1 MKKGF
6 TLVELLVVITIIG
19 ILASIGLN
27 SFTSSQKKSRDAKRK
42 AYLRQISDAF
52 EAYYND
58 KGGYPAPTDDGSGNI
73 KGCDA
78 DAEQD
83 CSWGDIFQNAT
94 TETIYMIQLPEDM
107 TTGHTF
113 FYDAFLDAG
122 VYTKYQLYARLEN
135 NLDKDVPKDA
145 DSNPQVFSGLDCGDK
160 FCNYGIS
167 SSNTT
172 AETNRTLVDDP
183 DV

>member
-19 ILASIGLN
+19 ILANIGLN
-27 SFTSSQKKSRDAKRK
+27 TFTSAQKKSRDAKRK
-42 AYLRQISDAF
+42 AYLRQTSDAL
-52 EAYYND
+52 ETYYND
-58 KGGYPAPTDDGSGNI
+58 KGEYPAPTNDGSGNI
-73 KGCDA
+73 KGCGA

-113 FYDAFLDAG
+113 FYDAFLDTG

-135 NLDKDVPKDA
+135 NLDKNVPKDT
-145 DSNPQVFSGLDCGDK
+145 DGNPQVFSGLDCGDK
-160 FCNYGIS
+160 SCNYGVS
-167 SSNTT
+167 SSNMTPG
-172 AETNRTLVDDP
+172 TNRTLDP